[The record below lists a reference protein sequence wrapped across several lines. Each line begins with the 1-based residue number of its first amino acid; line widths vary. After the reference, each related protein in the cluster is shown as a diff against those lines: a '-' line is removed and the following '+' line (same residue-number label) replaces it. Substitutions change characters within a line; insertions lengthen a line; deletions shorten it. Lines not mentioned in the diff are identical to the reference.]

1 MPTPTKTFE
10 TELVGFSND
19 LAELLGTADK
29 VTHTIR
35 DQDLA
40 VLEGVSDSIEIARSF
55 HSHGFAQP
63 TPRRLNT
70 YVVRMEAARS
80 LPSLLEQRIRAC
92 SAILVRLIAAPR
104 LEDETERT
112 ASQRVFSGFR
122 ISERAKDAEE
132 AEEDPT
138 AIGLRKHSSSLF
150 DRLRHDPEQLLDCTP
165 ALLAPTKAVF
175 ERFIV
180 VCRKQIAK
188 AQHKELQTESNP
200 TQAVS

>member
-10 TELVGFSND
+10 IELVGFSND

-40 VLEGVSDSIEIARSF
+40 VLECVSDSIEIARSF
-55 HSHGFAQP
+55 HSDGFAQP
-63 TPRRLNT
+63 KPRRLNT
-70 YVVRMEAARS
+70 YVVRMEAARL

-112 ASQRVFSGFR
+112 ASQRLFSRFR
-122 ISERAKDAEE
+122 ISERAKDAEQTEE
-132 AEEDPT
+132 AEEDPA

-150 DRLRHDPEQLLDCTP
+150 GRLRYDPEQLLDCTP
-165 ALLAPTKAVF
+165 ALLPPTKTMKTGGGTLRSPVCP
-175 ERFIV
+175 RF
-180 VCRKQIAK
+180 
-188 AQHKELQTESNP
+188 
-200 TQAVS
+200 